1 MTTENQLGGVSASP
15 EILKVLNAFLLEKSR
30 TNTDES
36 WSMELANGL
45 KIQGGPLKVVTSV
58 ITFVVPFTNTASIS
72 LAFSQT
78 GASSGSIERIALGG
92 QPTTTSVA
100 LEKNIDSRPFA
111 KYASWLAVGF

>member
-1 MTTENQLGGVSASP
+1 MTTENQLRWVSASP
-15 EILKVLNAFLLEKSR
+15 EILKVLHAFLREKSR
-30 TNTDES
+30 TNTGGS

-45 KIQGGPLKVVTSV
+45 KIQGGPLKTVTSV

-78 GASSGSIERIALGG
+78 GISSGSIERIALGG
-92 QPTTTSVA
+92 RPTTASVA
-100 LEKNIDSRPFA
+100 LERNGDARPFA

>member
-1 MTTENQLGGVSASP
+1 MTTENQLRGVSASP
-15 EILKVLNAFLLEKSR
+15 EILKVLNAFLLERSR
-30 TNTDES
+30 TNTDTS

-58 ITFVVPFTNTASIS
+58 ITFVVPFTNPASIS

-78 GASSGSIERIALGG
+78 GTSSGSIERIALGG
-92 QPTTTSVA
+92 KPTTTSVA
-100 LEKNIDSRPFA
+100 LEKNVNSRPFT